1 MIENYLFRYGFKEEM
16 VEVIINDPSL
26 EGTFEEI
33 LLNNICEN
41 IKYLEVF
48 GFSRTKIIEIVG
60 RNPAILGLKTRELKR
75 KMDIFFDLGFD
86 MREIL
91 SLVRNLPR
99 LMTTNLEVL
108 EEKFS
113 ALERYGFKRDKL
125 MSMARRFPEFLTITS
140 IALFSKLEML
150 ENFGFTK
157 EETITIVEK
166 FPQILTISSVALGE
180 KQEFL
185 KDKGFTKEEIKAIA
199 IASPGILRY
208 KCEVFEEKI
217 EYILELGF
225 KDYFLA
231 HPDCLTQSVELTKAR
246 YKYLLSIRNGRDVL
260 SGRTL
265 FMNSSRFE
273 DIFGISKNELL
284 KKYRYITAKEH

>member
-1 MIENYLFRYGFKEEM
+1 MIENYLFKYGFKEET

-33 LLNNICEN
+33 ILNNICEN

-48 GFSRTKIIEIVG
+48 GFARSKVIELIG
-60 RNPAILGLKTRELKR
+60 RNPSVLGLKTRELNHKV
-75 KMDIFFDLGFD
+75 DILFALGFD
-86 MREIL
+86 LREII
-91 SLVRNLPR
+91 SLVCKSPR
-99 LMTTNLEVL
+99 ILTANLEVL
-108 EEKFS
+108 EEKFE

-140 IALFSKLEML
+140 IALFSKLETF

-157 EETITIVEK
+157 EEIITIVEK
-166 FPQILTISSVALGE
+166 FPQILTISSVSLGE
-180 KQEFL
+180 KRAFL
-185 KDKGFTKEEIKAIA
+185 QDKGFTKEEIKAIT

-208 KCEVFEEKI
+208 KREVFEEKL
-217 EYILELGF
+217 EYILELDF

-231 HPDCLTQSVELTKAR
+231 RPDCLTQSVELTRAR
-246 YKYLLSIRNGRDVL
+246 YKYLLSMRNGRDVL

-273 DIFGISKNELL
+273 DIFGISKNDLL
-284 KKYRYITAKEH
+284 KKYRHMRAKEI